1 MVERVDLGRELAKH
15 QLAFD
20 STVLAQLTSYILLL
34 DKWNKIHNITGLNNF
49 DDMLKTHVLDSLI
62 ALKELETMF
71 LSKKFIE
78 VIDIGSGNGTPG
90 IPWAIAKK
98 EINLSLVEK
107 NQKKTA
113 FLHSAIQSLELNKR
127 VKIYNKRFENL
138 AINKIFD
145 VVTSRA
151 LMNPESFVNN
161 TVSFGGKKT
170 VWLIMTTNEKMES
183 MKEQVLKEKGLVKVL
198 EKTYEIKYSD
208 EFKTQKKKN
217 YNDSKSKLNSIAND
231 DKTFNCKSKRRCW

>member
-1 MVERVDLGRELAKH
+1 MIDRVNLGRVLAKH
-15 QLAFD
+15 QLVFD
-20 STVLAQLTSYILLL
+20 STALAQLTSYILLL
-34 DKWNKIHNITGLNNF
+34 DKWNKIHNLTGLNNF
-49 DDMLKTHVLDSLI
+49 EDMLKTHVLDSLI

-138 AINKIFD
+138 AINKTFD
-145 VVTSRA
+145 VITSRA

-161 TVSFGGKKT
+161 TVNFGGKKT
-170 VWLIMTTNEKMES
+170 VWLIMTTNEKIKS

-208 EFKTQKKKN
+208 EFKTPKKKIIMIQN
-217 YNDSKSKLNSIAND
+217 QN
-231 DKTFNCKSKRRCW
+231 